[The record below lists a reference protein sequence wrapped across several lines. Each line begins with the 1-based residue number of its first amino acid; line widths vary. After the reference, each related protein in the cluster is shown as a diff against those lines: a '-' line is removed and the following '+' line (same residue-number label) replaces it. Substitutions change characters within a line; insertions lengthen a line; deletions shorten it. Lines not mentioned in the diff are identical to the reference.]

1 MLLSYYWKRECNVD
15 VTWEKNI
22 PICILFIF
30 EIQIHVWIESRK
42 EIYLQKG
49 SWSDIYQLCWPLY
62 LFSERIRRMQ
72 DILKEITVPTR
83 SISHYVATS
92 PFVDLLSYIHHHG
105 PKNRTTWSRTEK
117 VAQHT
122 FPSPPWTTLKLKLN
136 AIVGVKFFKRYTHVY
151 KFCR

>member
-1 MLLSYYWKRECNVD
+1 MQRWRHLRKKYSNLHSFHIRNPNPCVD
-15 VTWEKNI
+15 
-22 PICILFIF
+22 
-30 EIQIHVWIESRK
+30 WIEERNIFTKRK
-42 EIYLQKG
+42 LK
-49 SWSDIYQLCWPLY
+49 WHIYQLCWPLY

-136 AIVGVKFFKRYTHVY
+136 AIVGVKF
-151 KFCR
+151 

>member
-1 MLLSYYWKRECNVD
+1 MQRWRHLRKKYSNLHSFHIRNPNPCVD
-15 VTWEKNI
+15 
-22 PICILFIF
+22 
-30 EIQIHVWIESRK
+30 WIEERNIFTKRK
-42 EIYLQKG
+42 LK
-49 SWSDIYQLCWPLY
+49 WHIYQLCWPLY

-92 PFVDLLSYIHHHG
+92 SFVDLLSYIYHHG

-136 AIVGVKFFKRYTHVY
+136 AIVGVKF
-151 KFCR
+151 

>member
-1 MLLSYYWKRECNVD
+1 MQRWRHLRKKYSNLHSFHIRNPNPCVD
-15 VTWEKNI
+15 
-22 PICILFIF
+22 
-30 EIQIHVWIESRK
+30 WIEERNIFTKRK
-42 EIYLQKG
+42 LK
-49 SWSDIYQLCWPLY
+49 WHIYQLCWPLY

-92 PFVDLLSYIHHHG
+92 SFVDLLSYIHHHG

-136 AIVGVKFFKRYTHVY
+136 AIVGVKF
-151 KFCR
+151 

>member
-1 MLLSYYWKRECNVD
+1 MQRWRHLRKKYSNLHSFHIRNPNPCVD
-15 VTWEKNI
+15 
-22 PICILFIF
+22 
-30 EIQIHVWIESRK
+30 WIEQRNIFTKRK
-42 EIYLQKG
+42 LK
-49 SWSDIYQLCWPLY
+49 WHIYQLCWPLY

-92 PFVDLLSYIHHHG
+92 SFVDLLSYIHHHG

-136 AIVGVKFFKRYTHVY
+136 AIVGVKF
-151 KFCR
+151 

>member
-1 MLLSYYWKRECNVD
+1 MQRWRHLRKKYSNLHSFHIRNPNPCVD
-15 VTWEKNI
+15 
-22 PICILFIF
+22 
-30 EIQIHVWIESRK
+30 WIEERNIFTKRK
-42 EIYLQKG
+42 LK
-49 SWSDIYQLCWPLY
+49 WHIYQLCWPLY

-122 FPSPPWTTLKLKLN
+122 FPLPPWTTLKLKLN
-136 AIVGVKFFKRYTHVY
+136 AIVGVKF
-151 KFCR
+151 